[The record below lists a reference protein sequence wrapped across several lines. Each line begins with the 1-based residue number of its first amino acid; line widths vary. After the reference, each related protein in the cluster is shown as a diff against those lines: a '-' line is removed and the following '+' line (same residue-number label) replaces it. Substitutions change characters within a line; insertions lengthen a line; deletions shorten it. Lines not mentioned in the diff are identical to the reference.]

1 MLLAR
6 HLECVE
12 GSLGFRIVTFDNAYI
27 EATTLSLV
35 NFKNLEAG
43 LFRIR
48 GKRSGKRKFHVVG
61 LFVSEVKIL
70 I

>member
-12 GSLGFRIVTFDNAYI
+12 GLEGFGMVTFDNAYI

-35 NFKNLEAG
+35 NFKNLKAG

-48 GKRSGKRKFHVVG
+48 GKRSGKRKFHVWHVVC
-61 LFVSEVKIL
+61 LFVCL
-70 I
+70 